1 VRVVVLGN
9 GVAGW
14 EAARA
19 AAHAPGAQVTV
30 VSEESERFFS
40 RPGLLYALAG
50 QLREADLC
58 PADRPAD
65 RAITRRRDRAIG
77 VTEGALQLT
86 AGELPFDALVLAP
99 GSRPRPAP
107 WPGAHLRGVGH
118 FVTRNDLRWLSHA
131 LHGDRAAA
139 PPDGYVHPDDSPYR
153 PRPPVARPRHPVVVG
168 GGLVGIEV
176 VEALL
181 AAGLR
186 PTFLLRGSWFWDLA
200 LDAREAGWIAERL
213 RDHGATVRVDT
224 PVAAFLPHPDQPDRI
239 GAVRCADETLACDLA
254 VVAIGVVPN
263 TDWLAGSALDRT
275 PEGGIPVD
283 DRLRTRLPGVWA
295 AGDAAAVPPDHQTQT
310 LWYTARDQGRI
321 AGANAVGGDLRYAPD
336 VPYNAAKL
344 MDTEYT
350 TVGALPPDA
359 PAWWFEERG
368 AVRSTLRIAADAE
381 DRVIGMN
388 ALGRRWDTDTWR
400 RWIAERRP
408 RAWVLDHLHDAG
420 FDTEGVPPIALPAE
434 AR

>member
-1 VRVVVLGN
+1 MRVVVLGN

-19 AAHAPGAQVTV
+19 AARQTDAQVTV

-50 QLREADLC
+50 QLREVDLC
-58 PADRPAD
+58 PAERPSD
-65 RAITRRRDRAIG
+65 RAITRRRGRATG
-77 VTEGALQLT
+77 VTAGALQLT
-86 AGELPFDALVLAP
+86 AGALPFDALVLAP
-99 GSRPRPAP
+99 GSQPRPAP
-107 WPGAHLRGVGH
+107 WPGAQLRGVGH
-118 FVTRNDLRWLSHA
+118 FVTRNDLRWLRHA
-131 LHGDRAAA
+131 LHGDRGAP
-139 PPDGYVHPDDSPYR
+139 PPDGFVHPDDSPYR
-153 PRPPVARPRHPVVVG
+153 LRPPVGRPRHPIVVG

-224 PVAAFLPHPDQPDRI
+224 PVEAFLPDPAQTDRL
-239 GAVRCADETLACDLA
+239 GAVRCAGEAVPCDLA
-254 VVAIGVVPN
+254 VVAIGVIPN
-263 TDWLAGSALDRT
+263 TDWLAGSPVDRT
-275 PEGGIPVD
+275 PDGGIRVD
-283 DRLRTRLPGVWA
+283 DQLRTSLPGVWA
-295 AGDAAAVPPDHQTQT
+295 AGDAAAVPPTEQTET
-310 LWYTARDQGRI
+310 LWYTARAQGRV
-321 AGANAVGGDLRYAPD
+321 AGGNAVGSAERYVPD
-336 VPYNAAKL
+336 IPYNAAKL

-359 PAWWFEERG
+359 PGWWFEERG
-368 AVRSTLRIAADAE
+368 PVRSTLRLAADPD
-381 DRVIGMN
+381 DRVIGMS

-408 RAWVLDHLHDAG
+408 RAWVLAHLADAG
-420 FDTEGVPPIALPAE
+420 FDTEGVPPLTLPAE